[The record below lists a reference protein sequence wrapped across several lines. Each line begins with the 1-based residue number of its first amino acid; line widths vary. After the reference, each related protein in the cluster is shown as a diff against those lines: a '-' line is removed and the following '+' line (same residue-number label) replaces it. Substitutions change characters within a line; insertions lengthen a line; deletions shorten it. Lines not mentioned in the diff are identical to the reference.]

1 MVTISEARR
10 LALSFPETTAEDH
23 HGIPSFR
30 VLGKI
35 FATVPDDDHLRVMLD
50 PDATH
55 AAVREDPAACE
66 ELWWG
71 KQLSGVCIRLAHADH
86 GRLAELLADA
96 WRRRAP
102 RRLLAGRYE
111 GLESVGRTPAPRGGS
126 GRAGGRARGG
136 PPSMRRAGP
145 GR

>member
-1 MVTISEARR
+1 MVTMSEARR
-10 LALSFPETTAEDH
+10 LALSLPETTEEDH

-35 FATVPDDDHLRVMLD
+35 FATVPDDDHLRVLLD

-55 AAVREDPAACE
+55 AAVSEDPAACE

-71 KQLSGVCIRLAHADH
+71 KKLSGVCVRLARADH
-86 GRLAELLADA
+86 RRLAALLEDA

-111 GLESVGRTPAPRGGS
+111 VLESVGRTLVPRGGS
-126 GRAGGRARGG
+126 GRVGGRARGG
-136 PPSMRRAGP
+136 AVSTRRAGP